1 MSISV
6 EIYTGGK
13 DLNIA
18 VIFAGGTG
26 KRMNTKSMPKQ
37 FLEVHGKPVI
47 IYTLEKFDNHPE
59 IDRIVLVCLES
70 WIPYAKK
77 LFAKF
82 QITKVIDVVPGG
94 KTGQESIYNG
104 IVVAHRHSSSASDIV
119 LIHDGVRPMI
129 DEDII
134 TSCLSCVR
142 EHGNAITTTPAIETI
157 FVNGRNGQ
165 VGNIFNR
172 SRCMMA
178 RAPQCFYLKD
188 IYAAHQKARAEEKTD
203 FIDSA
208 MLMQYYGA
216 KLYTVD
222 GPVEN
227 IKITTPMDFYLFRA
241 MLDAKE
247 NMQIVG
253 V

>member
-1 MSISV
+1 M
-6 EIYTGGK
+6 
-13 DLNIA
+13 NIA

-26 KRMNTKSMPKQ
+26 KRMNTKSVPKQ
-37 FLEVHGKPVI
+37 FLELHGKPVI
-47 IYTLEKFDNHPE
+47 IYTLEKFFAHPDVDQ
-59 IDRIVLVCLES
+59 IILVCLES
-70 WIPYAKK
+70 WIPHAKK
-77 LFAKF
+77 ILTRF
-82 QITKVIDVVPGG
+82 QIGKVVDVIPGG
-94 KTGQESIYNG
+94 STGQESIYNG
-104 IVVAHRHSSSASDIV
+104 IAAAHRVSSGDTDIV

-129 DEDII
+129 DEDTI
-134 TSCLSCVR
+134 TACLSCVR
-142 EHGNAITTTPAIETI
+142 KHGSAITTTPAIETV

-165 VGNIFNR
+165 VGEIFNR
-172 SRCMMA
+172 SRCAMA

-188 IYAAHQKARAEEKTD
+188 IYEAHQKARAEKREN

-208 MLMQYYGA
+208 MLMQHYGA

>member
-1 MSISV
+1 MNV
-6 EIYTGGK
+6 
-13 DLNIA
+13 A

-26 KRMNTKSMPKQ
+26 KRMNTKSVPKQ
-37 FLEVHGKPVI
+37 FLELHGKPVI

-59 IDRIVLVCLES
+59 IDQIVLVCLEP
-70 WIPYAKK
+70 WILYAKK
-77 LFAKF
+77 LLAKF
-82 QITKVIDVVPGG
+82 QITKVVDVVPGG

-104 IVVAHRHSSSASDIV
+104 IAAAQRLSSSASDIV

-129 DEDII
+129 DEETI

-142 EHGNAITTTPAIETI
+142 KNGNAVTTTPAIETI
-157 FVNGRNGQ
+157 FVNGQDGR
-165 VGNIFNR
+165 VGDIFNR
-172 SRCMMA
+172 SKCTMA

-188 IYAAHQKARAEEKTD
+188 IYAAHQKARAEGKTD